1 MTLTL
6 GFSPCPNDTFI
17 FDAMIHNRVDTE
29 GITFDVIMEDVEA
42 LNQRAFRHELAVTK
56 LSYHAFAYLVDTYA
70 LLESGSALGNGV
82 GPLLIAKA
90 DMSQEAVN
98 QSIIAIPGKFTTA
111 NFLFS
116 LAFPDAKNKQEII
129 FHDIENAVLDGRV
142 GAGVIIHENRF
153 TYQERGLT
161 KLMDLGAFWE
171 DTTRMPIPL
180 GGIVVRRDLPLAIQQ
195 KVERI
200 MKRSVAYAFENPSE
214 SRDFVEKYAQEMDEK
229 VRQQHIDLYVNDF
242 TRGLGKAGRSAVK
255 TLFEKAGSL
264 NIIPSYA
271 RQIFLNY

>member
-17 FDAMIHNRVDTE
+17 FDAMIHNRIDTE
-29 GITFDVIMEDVEA
+29 GVNFEVIMEDVEA
-42 LNQRAFRHELAVTK
+42 LNQRAFRRELAITK
-56 LSYHAFAYLVDTYA
+56 LSYHAFAYLVDDYA

-82 GPLLIAKA
+82 GPLLIAKK
-90 DMSQEAVN
+90 DMPQDVVN
-98 QSIIAIPGKFTTA
+98 QSLIAIPGKFTTA

-116 LAFPDAKNKQEII
+116 LAYPEATQKQELV

-153 TYQERGLT
+153 TYAQRGLV

-171 DTTRMPIPL
+171 ETTQMPIPL
-180 GGIVVRRDLPLAIQQ
+180 GGIVVRRDLPLEIQQ

-200 MKRSVAYAFENPSE
+200 MKRSVEYAFAHPSV
-214 SRDFVEKYAQEMDEK
+214 SRDFVAQHAQEMDEK
-229 VRQQHIDLYVNDF
+229 VRQQHIDLYVNAF
-242 TRGLGKAGRSAVK
+242 TRGLGNVGRDAVK
-255 TLFEKAGSL
+255 TLFGKATAL
-264 NIIPSYA
+264 KIIPTYA
-271 RQIFLNY
+271 RQIFLN

>member
-17 FDAMIHNRVDTE
+17 FDAMIHNRIDTE
-29 GITFDVIMEDVEA
+29 GVNFEVIMEDVEA
-42 LNQRAFRHELAVTK
+42 LNQRAFRRELAVTK
-56 LSYHAFAYLVDTYA
+56 LSYHAFAYLVDDYA

-82 GPLLIAKA
+82 GPLLVAKKN
-90 DMSQEAVN
+90 MSQDIVN
-98 QSIIAIPGKFTTA
+98 QSLIAIPGKFTTA

-116 LAFPDAKNKQEII
+116 LAYPEATKRQELV

-153 TYQERGLT
+153 TYAQRGLV

-171 DTTRMPIPL
+171 QTTQMPIPL
-180 GGIVVRRDLPLAIQQ
+180 GGIVVRRDLPLAVQQ

-200 MKRSVAYAFENPSE
+200 MKRSVKYAFEHPSV
-214 SRDFVEKYAQEMDEK
+214 SRDFVEKHAQEMDEK
-229 VRQQHIDLYVNDF
+229 VRQQHIDLYVNSF
-242 TRGLGKAGRSAVK
+242 TVGLGNAGRAAVK
-255 TLFEKAGSL
+255 TLFEKATAL
-264 NIIPSYA
+264 KIIPTYA
-271 RQIFLNY
+271 KQIFLT

>member
-17 FDAMIHNRVDTE
+17 FDAMIHNRIDTE
-29 GITFDVIMEDVEA
+29 GINFEVIMEDVEA

-70 LLESGSALGNGV
+70 LLEAGSALGNGV
-82 GPLLIAKA
+82 GPLLIAKT

-98 QSIIAIPGKFTTA
+98 QSIIAIPGKFKTA

-116 LAFPDAKNKQEII
+116 LAYPEAVKKQEII

-153 TYQERGLT
+153 TYQQRGLV

-171 DTTRMPIPL
+171 ETTQAPIPL
-180 GGIVVRRDLPLAIQQ
+180 GGIVVRRDLPMPIQQ

-200 MKRSVAYAFENPSE
+200 MKRSVAYAFENPLA
-214 SRDFVEKYAQEMDEK
+214 SRDFVEKYAQEMEEK
-229 VRQQHIDLYVNDF
+229 IRQQHIDLYVNNF
-242 TRGLGKAGRSAVK
+242 TRGLGNEGRAAVK
-255 TLFEKAGSL
+255 TLFEKATAL
-264 NIIPSYA
+264 KIIPSYA
-271 RQIFLNY
+271 RQIFLN

>member
-82 GPLLIAKA
+82 GPLLIAKS

-116 LAFPDAKNKQEII
+116 LAYPDAKNKQEII

-153 TYQERGLT
+153 TYQQRGLT

-200 MKRSVAYAFENPSE
+200 MKKSVAHAFENPSA
-214 SRDFVEKYAQEMDEK
+214 SREFVEKYAQEMDEK
-229 VRQQHIDLYVNDF
+229 VRQQHIDLYVNGF
-242 TRGLGKAGRSAVK
+242 TRGLGKDGRSAVK
-255 TLFEKAGSL
+255 TLFEKANSL

>member
-17 FDAMIHNRVDTE
+17 FDAMIHNRIDTE
-29 GITFDVIMEDVEA
+29 GINFEVIMEDVEA

-56 LSYHAFAYLVDTYA
+56 LSYHAFAYLVDAYA

-82 GPLLIAKA
+82 GPLLIAKNK
-90 DMSQEAVN
+90 MSESIVN
-98 QSIIAIPGKFTTA
+98 QSVVAIPGKFTTA

-116 LAFPDAKNKQEII
+116 LAYPEAAQKQEII

-153 TYQERGLT
+153 TYQHRGLV

-171 DTTRMPIPL
+171 ETTRMPIPL
-180 GGIVVRRDLPLAIQQ
+180 GGIVVRRDLPMVIQQ
-195 KVERI
+195 KMERI
-200 MKRSVAYAFENPSE
+200 MKRSVAYAFENPLA
-214 SRDFVEKYAQEMDEK
+214 SRDFVEKHAQEMEEK
-229 VRQQHIDLYVNDF
+229 VRQQHIDLYVNSF
-242 TRGLGKAGRSAVK
+242 TKGLGNEGRAAVK
-255 TLFEKAGSL
+255 TLFEKATAL
-264 NIIPSYA
+264 KIIPSYA
-271 RQIFLNY
+271 NEIFLN